1 MINKEIEERVKR
13 EQIQHDEDTVLE
25 NSYELKSKFF
35 HVSESPTM
43 KRAQLEEQSVIEN
56 VKNLRVLDVGCGFG
70 EQSILIAKNRGKVTG
85 IDITNNYIESSK
97 KSAIENGV
105 EHLCDFHVMDVHNMN
120 FEDNY
125 FDLVIGRGII
135 HHLDLE
141 VSLTEIKRVLKVG
154 GEAVFFEPLG
164 ANPLLKVFRFL
175 TPSARTVDE
184 KPLSIQDLNWIKEN
198 FKVNSLYFGII
209 SAPLAMITSLILR
222 PWPNNFILKVADY
235 IERLINKLKI
245 LRPLNQY
252 VLIKI
257 EKPL

>member
-97 KSAIENGV
+97 KCNRKW
-105 EHLCDFHVMDVHNMN
+105 C
-120 FEDNY
+120 
-125 FDLVIGRGII
+125 
-135 HHLDLE
+135 
-141 VSLTEIKRVLKVG
+141 
-154 GEAVFFEPLG
+154 
-164 ANPLLKVFRFL
+164 
-175 TPSARTVDE
+175 
-184 KPLSIQDLNWIKEN
+184 
-198 FKVNSLYFGII
+198 
-209 SAPLAMITSLILR
+209 
-222 PWPNNFILKVADY
+222 
-235 IERLINKLKI
+235 
-245 LRPLNQY
+245 
-252 VLIKI
+252 
-257 EKPL
+257 